1 MKQLIENYLLN
12 YWINMKW
19 DETNIMVLVIIFVIR
34 YWKNV
39 RIGKKNDSFILLTI
53 LLLYYK
59 YKEKNNFFI

>member
-1 MKQLIENYLLN
+1 
-12 YWINMKW
+12 MKW

-39 RIGKKNDSFILLTI
+39 RIGKNDSFILLTI

-59 YKEKNNFFI
+59 YKEKNNFFYIKS